1 MSSESAHAGETDD
14 RGKPFALAAVD
25 EIPPWKQWTLRQT
38 LQTLVPLVFLAVPL
52 TIGPRS
58 FGFGPYGAAV
68 VVFAA
73 TLVWTYWRG
82 PTRPKWVKGLRC
94 DSAWRL
100 AHGKCARCDYP
111 IANLA
116 AAEDGCVVCP
126 ECGHA
131 WQSQR
136 FTMVGS
142 DIDARDPLRALP
154 DDSLGG
160 LTLADDRNVELLRP
174 LTWPPPW
181 ASAREAG
188 SGGVHG
194 DVVDEDEASRRA
206 ILPRIER
213 VLAFEDRKRRIILMC
228 AMVLPV
234 PLVTAFAVLV
244 VATQDRSDA
253 AIVGLIVGLGVTAAA
268 VSNLRRNRPIKFSI
282 LVFKLCPNCGARL
295 DGAPQFDECIA
306 CGKCGRAW
314 WV

>member
-25 EIPPWKQWTLRQT
+25 ERPPWKRWTLRQSLT
-38 LQTLVPLVFLAVPL
+38 ELLFFVSLCVPL
-52 TIGPRS
+52 TMTHLLWGSVLYRVAI
-58 FGFGPYGAAV
+58 FGVAAW
-68 VVFAA
+68 F
-73 TLVWTYWRG
+73 VWAYWRG
-82 PTRPKWVKGLRC
+82 PTRPKWVRGLRC

-131 WQSQR
+131 WHSQR

-142 DIDARDPLRALP
+142 DIDARDRLRALP

-194 DVVDEDEASRRA
+194 GVVDEDEASRRA
-206 ILPRIER
+206 IMPRIER